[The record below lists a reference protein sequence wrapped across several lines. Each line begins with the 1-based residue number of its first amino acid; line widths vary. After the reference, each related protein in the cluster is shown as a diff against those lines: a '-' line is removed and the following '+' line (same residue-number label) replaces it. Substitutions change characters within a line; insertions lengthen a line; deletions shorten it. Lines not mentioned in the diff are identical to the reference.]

1 MTDALHAVPELEP
14 VASIEV
20 RLVEIL
26 RTLIVRGELA
36 QGERLVHRQLA
47 SRLGV
52 SPTPVKVAL
61 SKLEEQGFVATDV
74 SGGSSVTWLTRE
86 RLEEV
91 YTQRAAMEGLIASY
105 GAPLVKPATIDKMR
119 ACLVNL
125 RSHAQREA
133 HDDYLAERWTF
144 HTHCYEHANRPRLLA
159 HVAALYQSADRFNR
173 LLLSSP
179 ERFARSQRFYADFL
193 AACQAHDGNT
203 AAAAITASTDW
214 CLETL
219 GDQLPSDAE
228 VEQTGGSAPV
238 P

>member
-1 MTDALHAVPELEP
+1 MTDALQAVPELQP
-14 VASIEV
+14 VASIEL
-20 RLVEIL
+20 RLIEIL

-36 QGERLVHRQLA
+36 EGERLVHRQLA

-91 YTQRAAMEGLIASY
+91 YAQRAALEALIASY
-105 GAPLVKPATIDKMR
+105 GAPLVTPTTIEAMR
-119 ACLVNL
+119 ACLANL
-125 RSHAQREA
+125 SAHAQREA
-133 HDDYLAERWTF
+133 HDDYLAERWVF
-144 HTHCYEHANRPRLLA
+144 HTHCYEHATRPRLLA

-173 LLLSSP
+173 LLLSTP
-179 ERFARSQRFYADFL
+179 KRFARSQRFYADFL
-193 AACQAHDGNT
+193 AACETHDGD
-203 AAAAITASTDW
+203 AAAAVITASTDW

-228 VEQTGGSAPV
+228 VERIGGPASSE
-238 P
+238 